1 MLAYNNDEYLN
12 ITFASISTFESVRSL
27 NPVRRVLISFLQ
39 RSGATFDKELSVW
52 CCTVTYHTLPI
63 PRRFGL
69 IELWLHVMDHRK
81 VYTVT
86 FQTAELESEHSLFY
100 RRAVNW
106 MQRQFFLTW
115 LLTYRFGWWQC
126 IKKQEAKG
134 MMCSGVVE
142 ELNQ

>member
-69 IELWLHVMDHRK
+69 IELWLHVMDHRE

-100 RRAVNW
+100 HRAVN
-106 MQRQFFLTW
+106 
-115 LLTYRFGWWQC
+115 
-126 IKKQEAKG
+126 
-134 MMCSGVVE
+134 
-142 ELNQ
+142 